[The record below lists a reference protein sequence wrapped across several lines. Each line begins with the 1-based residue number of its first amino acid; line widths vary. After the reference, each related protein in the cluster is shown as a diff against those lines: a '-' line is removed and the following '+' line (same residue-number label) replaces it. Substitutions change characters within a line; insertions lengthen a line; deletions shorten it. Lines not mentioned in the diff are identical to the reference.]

1 MLNLSFSAYC
11 RPLKETHRCG
21 FPKASKA
28 KFEELYAD
36 YADGTHEY
44 PGEGDDGQSLT
55 EHEEHEQHGQH
66 PAHHGAV
73 YVVTWDTC
81 CN

>member
-1 MLNLSFSAYC
+1 MRHSQSIQSQILGTL
-11 RPLKETHRCG
+11 
-21 FPKASKA
+21 
-28 KFEELYAD
+28 D

-66 PAHHGAV
+66 PAHQGAV

-81 CN
+81 SRMNTFSQ